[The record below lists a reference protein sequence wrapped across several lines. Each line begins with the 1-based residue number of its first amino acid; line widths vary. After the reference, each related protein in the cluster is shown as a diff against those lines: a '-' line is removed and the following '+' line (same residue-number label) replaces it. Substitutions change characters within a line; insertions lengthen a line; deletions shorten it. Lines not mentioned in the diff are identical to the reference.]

1 MPKRIMVDLHS
12 HDCGSIRDSIATPE
26 QNASRAKEM
35 GSDAVAVTNHGTMLT
50 VPKHIDACCKHG
62 IKPIIGV
69 EMYETDNR
77 METDHH
83 YHFLLIALNKGG
95 YRNLMEIV
103 SDANLKGFK
112 RKPRTDETVYTRLG
126 KGILASSGCLASRIP
141 RYIQKG
147 ELDKARQWAL
157 KMRDTFEMFVM
168 EIQIND
174 VPLQRSVNK
183 EVIKIA
189 QELGIDLIVTGD
201 THYAR
206 KEDKKAHDILEENYG
221 IPYQGN
227 TYYPRTDEEIIEKAV
242 SQGIERDVISGAIT
256 NTNLIAQRVEQ
267 FEIYKGKDDPY
278 ILPDVSNDAQA
289 ELKALVQEGFER
301 KMVGKPVRLLPV
313 YADRLK
319 RELEVIY
326 KLGFEDY
333 FLIVADYLK
342 YAKSQGIPVA
352 PARGSSA
359 GSLVCYMVDITEV
372 DSIEHGLLFERFLD
386 ETRPDMPDIDSDV
399 ADARR
404 YEVIDYLIEKY
415 GKDKVAQVANH
426 IFMKGRSAIK
436 PVLKTFGVPFKES
449 QAIADIIPD
458 KTSLQD
464 FKDDPIWNRY
474 VPTIK
479 DGVEGQVQ
487 LKEILEIA
495 LKFEGVISSV
505 GKHAGGVIITPDE
518 IWNHFPL
525 RTSDGYPLVE
535 YNKKEIARI
544 GGVKF
549 DLLGLSTLS
558 IIESAVDIIKEQHGI
573 EIDIYSITKDMT
585 DEKVFQLFR
594 AGDTSTIFQFG
605 ADGLGNYTKSVQPE
619 TFEHLVA
626 CTSMYRPAVLANG
639 DAFEFVKRMRGEAWE
654 GENDVLAE
662 TYGILAYQEQ
672 TMQLVHK
679 YAGWTLGFGD
689 SLRKKSAE
697 ELEELRD
704 KFVFDCNTDE
714 AFAEMLW
721 DKIVEGAG
729 YGFNKSH
736 AVSYTMIS
744 YITAW
749 LKVHYPL
756 EWYCANLTA
765 EIGNDDEMS
774 RLVTELKRREIE
786 FILPRYNVSVDRFT
800 PVDGK
805 IAFPAYMIKGMGAK
819 AVEALEELK
828 DVPLEQY
835 FQTLAESKHL
845 KLNIGHVFT
854 LIQLG
859 VFGENREEVLEHYLS
874 TRKGSAKVKEAE
886 RERYQKMSKPIAE
899 LEKEHF
905 GMYISEHPLDK
916 FFFRPLTHFENGQL
930 GLLGGTLIKVK
941 HHTDK
946 TGGQMA
952 FLSLETQYGIYEG
965 VCFRNDWKKL
975 SDILVKGSLVKIYC
989 KRDGDKFIANGA
1001 EKIE

>member
-35 GSDAVAVTNHGTMLT
+35 GSEAVAVTNHGTMLT

-77 METDHH
+77 KETDHH
-83 YHFLLIALNKGG
+83 YHFLLIALNKDG

-103 SDANLKGFK
+103 SDANLNGFK
-112 RKPRTDETVYTRLG
+112 RKPRTDDSVYSRLG

-147 ELDKARQWAL
+147 ELDKAREWAV
-157 KMRDTFEMFVM
+157 KMQQSFEMFVM
-168 EIQIND
+168 EIQINE
-174 VPLQRSVNK
+174 VPLQRSVNR
-183 EVIKIA
+183 EVIKLA

-206 KEDKKAHDILEENYG
+206 KEDKDAHDILEENYG

-227 TYYPRTDEEIIEKAV
+227 TYYPRTDEEIIHKATE
-242 SQGIERDVISGAIT
+242 QGIEEAVITGAIA
-256 NTNLIAQRVEQ
+256 NTNKISKLVAEYN
-267 FEIYKGKDDPY
+267 IYKAEDEPY
-278 ILPDVSNDAQA
+278 ILPEVSNDAQS
-289 ELKALVQEGFER
+289 ELRQLVKEGFER
-301 KMVGKPVRLLPV
+301 KMVGKPKHLLPV
-313 YADRLK
+313 YAERIK
-319 RELEVIY
+319 REMGVIF

-342 YAKSQGIPVA
+342 EAKAMGIPVA
-352 PARGSSA
+352 PGRGSSA
-359 GSLVCYMVDITEV
+359 GSLVCYMIDITEV

-386 ETRPDMPDIDSDV
+386 ETRPDMPDIDSDI

-426 IFMKGRSAIK
+426 IFMKGKSAIK

-449 QAIADIIPD
+449 LAITNLIPD
-458 KTSLQD
+458 GMSVKD
-464 FKDDPIWNRY
+464 FYDDPMWNRT
-474 VPTIK
+474 VDTKK
-479 DGVEGQVQ
+479 DEQAGTVH
-487 LKEILEIA
+487 LKKIRDIA
-495 LKFEGVISSV
+495 IKFEGVIGSV

-525 RTSDGYPLVE
+525 RTSDGYPLIE

-549 DLLGLSTLS
+549 DLLGLKTLS
-558 IIESAVDIIKEQHGI
+558 IIDIAVKIIKEQHDI
-573 EIDIYSITKDMT
+573 DIDIYSLTRKMD
-585 DEKVFQLFR
+585 DEEVFKLFR
-594 AGDTSTIFQFG
+594 RGDTSTVFQFQ
-605 ADGLGNYTKSVQPE
+605 ADGLGAYTKTVQPQ
-619 TFEHLVA
+619 TFAHLVA

-639 DAFEFVKRMRGEAWE
+639 DAFEFSKRMRGASFS
-654 GENDVLAE
+654 GENDVLSE

-697 ELEELRD
+697 ELEELRSQFMD
-704 KFVFDCNTDE
+704 DCIGYDRDFCN
-714 AFAEMLW
+714 MLW

-736 AVSYTMIS
+736 AVAYTMIS

-756 EWYCANLTA
+756 EWYCANLTK
-765 EIGNDDEMS
+765 EIGDDEKLS
-774 RLVTELKRREIE
+774 RFVRELKHREIE
-786 FILPRYNVSVDRFT
+786 FMLPRYNFSVDRFI
-800 PVDGK
+800 PIDGK
-805 IAFPAYMIKGMGAK
+805 IAFPAFMIKGLGEK
-819 AVEALEELK
+819 AVEAMEVLK
-828 DVPLEQY
+828 DVPLDEY
-835 FQTLAESKHL
+835 FTTLAARKDL
-845 KLNIGHVFT
+845 KLNIGHIFT

-859 VFGENREEVLEHYLS
+859 VFGDDRETMLENYLASRKDSPKVRE
-874 TRKGSAKVKEAE
+874 AN
-886 RERYQKMSKPIAE
+886 RERYNKMSKPMEE

-905 GMYISEHPLDK
+905 GMYISKHPLDE
-916 FFFRPLTHFENGQL
+916 FHFRSLTHFEDQQPA
-930 GLLGGTLIKVK
+930 LLGGTVIKAK
-941 HHTDK
+941 THIDK
-946 TGGQMA
+946 KGNEMA
-952 FLSLETQYGIYEG
+952 FLSLETQFGVYEG
-965 VCFRNDWKKL
+965 VAFSNQWSKL
-975 SDILVKGSLVKIYC
+975 KEVLVKGKLVKIHC
-989 KRDGDKFIANGA
+989 KRDGEKFIVNSA
-1001 EKIE
+1001 EQI